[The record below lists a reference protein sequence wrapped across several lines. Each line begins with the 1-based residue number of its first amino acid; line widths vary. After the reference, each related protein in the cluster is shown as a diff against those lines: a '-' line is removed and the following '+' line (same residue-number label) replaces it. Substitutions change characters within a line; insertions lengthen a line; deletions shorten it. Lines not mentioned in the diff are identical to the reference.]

1 MYQRFTNQYDDIEDD
16 DDMEVTNLLQSR
28 YGVTR
33 NTMKRLKEYDD
44 TNIYTLR
51 KNDCFEKLSC
61 A

>member
-16 DDMEVTNLLQSR
+16 DDTEVTNLLQSR

-44 TNIYTLR
+44 TNIYILYVKTIVS
-51 KNDCFEKLSC
+51 KN
-61 A
+61 